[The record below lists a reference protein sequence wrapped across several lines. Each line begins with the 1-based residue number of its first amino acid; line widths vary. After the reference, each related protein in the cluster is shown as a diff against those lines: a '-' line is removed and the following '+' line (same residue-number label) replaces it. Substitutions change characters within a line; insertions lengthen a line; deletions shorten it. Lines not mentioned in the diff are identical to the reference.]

1 MTIETERLTISPA
14 KESDIP
20 TLHRLFNL
28 PEIQKYNCMVDMTV
42 EKVAKRFAE
51 GEYRFCLYTK
61 DTGTLIGTIGEEADD
76 LRHGIDSVCLSYELD
91 PAYQRKGYMT
101 EALNAYLAYAFREK
115 KVANVTI
122 RIFGGNEPSLHL
134 VNRLGF
140 VHEGTL
146 RQAILA
152 PSGIVYDDCVFAMQR
167 AEYETKYG
175 K

>member
-1 MTIETERLTISPA
+1 MIIETERLTIAPA
-14 KESDIP
+14 READIP

-28 PEIQKYNCMVDMTV
+28 PEIQKYNCLTDMTV

-51 GEYRFCLYTK
+51 GAYQCCIYRK
-61 DTGTLIGTIGEEADD
+61 ADGALIGTIGEEPDE
-76 LRHGIDSVCLSYELD
+76 LRHGIESVCLSYELA
-91 PAYQRKGYMT
+91 PAYQKKGYMT
-101 EALNAYLAYAFREK
+101 EALTAYLAYAFREK
-115 KVANVTI
+115 KVANVTV
-122 RIFGGNEPSLHL
+122 RVFGGNEPSLRL
-134 VNRLGF
+134 VHKLGF

-167 AEYETKYG
+167 TEYEDKYG